1 MEIKCKEC
9 GSTDLK
15 GLSTWA
21 STSIEFDIK
30 PTPPG
35 ECIVADSLRAEEIKP
50 SRHVRFYCN
59 NCKKEIYA
67 SEILLDGKDMDM
79 DSCEFE
85 LGTVKINAAGSAKL
99 SLVLFTEE
107 EIKKK
112 KERELNHD
120 DDYEEEQ
127 KGFLVE
133 LLFGYYDTIRW
144 YNDDLPPYDDLNK
157 LKEAFL
163 KEAAEGEEARAKL
176 FKNGA
181 DNIPRYYPVGASQ
194 EQKEKLNKYYDRY
207 ALLKAKVYLWFL
219 LTEDEMKKLSREV
232 VDLIKEHWPE
242 LRDKVFPENMRA
254 SELLSWL
261 QD

>member
-30 PTPPG
+30 PSPPG

-59 NCKKEIYA
+59 NCKKEIY
-67 SEILLDGKDMDM
+67 SERILLDGKDMDK

-99 SLVLFTEE
+99 SLILFTEE
-107 EIKKK
+107 EKKKK
-112 KERELNHD
+112 KERKKELSYD
-120 DDYEEEQ
+120 PDYEKEQ
-127 KGFLVE
+127 KGFLIE

-144 YNDDLPPYDDLNK
+144 YNNDLAPYDDLDK
-157 LKEAFL
+157 LKEAFI
-163 KEAAEGEEARAKL
+163 KEAAEGKKQGQSYLRTGRTISRDIVLQIRARKKK
-176 FKNGA
+176 KNWK
-181 DNIPRYYPVGASQ
+181 R
-194 EQKEKLNKYYDRY
+194 NKINTP
-207 ALLKAKVYLWFL
+207 F
-219 LTEDEMKKLSREV
+219 
-232 VDLIKEHWPE
+232 
-242 LRDKVFPENMRA
+242 
-254 SELLSWL
+254 
-261 QD
+261 